1 VLLFYGIFCF
11 SQIFRKKWQYFAMTM
26 KFISKKFRP
35 REFNFGQKLEKQK
48 QISFVNVFL
57 SLTFIYCGAETE
69 PDVWKKHLDI

>member
-1 VLLFYGIFCF
+1 MEFFAFLKFLERNGSI
-11 SQIFRKKWQYFAMTM
+11 FAMTM

-48 QISFVNVFL
+48 QITFVNVFL